1 MLWLSLASVAGAAS
15 GTPWHTE
22 TDVLS
27 GEVLAAWQLWENALE
42 ADAWTQ
48 DEQSWVPSSLPWL
61 ISAHPTIA
69 NTALAA
75 GSMGL
80 HRTIDGGET
89 WTHLPGIVAPVIAI
103 AYKLGDSQVVFAG
116 TELDGNYRSEDS
128 GVYWRRINTGL
139 PQDQLGN
146 VAGAVALAADPV
158 LPRTLFAATT
168 TAGGLYRSQDEGATW
183 ILANS
188 GLPEESILG
197 LAITGSGSP
206 ALYAAT
212 SNGLYLSNDRAGAW
226 SLIGALPIETSL
238 KLLVEPGALGF
249 FVLVAEDSIYRS
261 TNGGLTWI
269 DLELPVEMAPIRDA
283 VLVSGAEFAY
293 LFVASANG
301 PYWQRL
307 TPATPQSPPQ
317 TESDTVS
324 YVEVTGHT
332 IREPF
337 LSYFN
342 AHGGVARFG
351 YPRTDAI
358 SEDGSTVQYFQR
370 ARLEVT
376 EDDEGEQVVQ
386 LQLGRAR
393 STGVDPSVTSTQSD
407 SNSTQT
413 QYAVDQVFANYYANN
428 NGREAFGTP
437 IAPAADEEQIN
448 GATLYTQYFEFARL
462 EHHPGAAAPILL
474 GLLGDEYL
482 MQKGWLE

>member
-1 MLWLSLASVAGAAS
+1 
-15 GTPWHTE
+15 
-22 TDVLS
+22 
-27 GEVLAAWQLWENALE
+27 
-42 ADAWTQ
+42 
-48 DEQSWVPSSLPWL
+48 
-61 ISAHPTIA
+61 
-69 NTALAA
+69 
-75 GSMGL
+75 
-80 HRTIDGGET
+80 
-89 WTHLPGIVAPVIAI
+89 
-103 AYKLGDSQVVFAG
+103 
-116 TELDGNYRSEDS
+116 
-128 GVYWRRINTGL
+128 
-139 PQDQLGN
+139 
-146 VAGAVALAADPV
+146 
-158 LPRTLFAATT
+158 
-168 TAGGLYRSQDEGATW
+168 
-183 ILANS
+183 
-188 GLPEESILG
+188 
-197 LAITGSGSP
+197 
-206 ALYAAT
+206 
-212 SNGLYLSNDRAGAW
+212 
-226 SLIGALPIETSL
+226 
-238 KLLVEPGALGF
+238 
-249 FVLVAEDSIYRS
+249 
-261 TNGGLTWI
+261 
-269 DLELPVEMAPIRDA
+269 MAPIRDA

-307 TPATPQSPPQ
+307 TPASPQSPPQ

-324 YVEVTGHT
+324 YVEITGHT

-342 AHGGVARFG
+342 THGGVARFG